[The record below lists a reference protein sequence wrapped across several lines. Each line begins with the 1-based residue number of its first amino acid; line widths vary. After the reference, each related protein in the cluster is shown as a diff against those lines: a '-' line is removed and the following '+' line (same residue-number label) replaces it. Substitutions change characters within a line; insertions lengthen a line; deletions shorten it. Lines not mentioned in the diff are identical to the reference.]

1 MKHFIIWHSVII
13 CILSNISACSLH
25 NKAYMNQSSFKSD
38 VRYRGNSNNRDNE
51 TISLIQEESTI
62 QQAKGTQNGL
72 LVTPNGLTLTPK
84 ARSQANGAAIGTVGG
99 LMIGGGTCA
108 VVSAHNTG
116 NDLHRRLGRC
126 LDRGSNAQ

>member
-1 MKHFIIWHSVII
+1 
-13 CILSNISACSLH
+13 
-25 NKAYMNQSSFKSD
+25 MNQSSFKSD

-99 LMIGGGTCA
+99 LMIGGVLAPLFPPIIQVTTFIGGWGGA
-108 VVSAHNTG
+108 WIGGLMHN
-116 NDLHRRLGRC
+116 N
-126 LDRGSNAQ
+126 